1 MGLDLSSLSDIS
13 ALIRGQDTGNGIRKV
28 EVDAIQPDPNQP
40 RKVFDEGAL
49 AELAASIQ
57 SIGIIQPPVVRA
69 HDGGYL
75 LISGERRWRAARQLG
90 LEKIDVI
97 VRDDLSSRAQ
107 LVENIQREA
116 LSPWEIYRVI
126 AGELDA
132 GAKQVDL
139 AAAFGKSK
147 QWVEA
152 YAAVRKMPD
161 VLVAALRENK
171 IVSITA
177 MGRLHRLYVDRPDVA
192 RRLLDSSE
200 SITRNSIDEAMAD
213 RSTQVPEPEQE
224 GAQGSSPSGLRVETT
239 RLGKPVV
246 TERSGE
252 WEDKNTVVVDT
263 PMPAPRKASASLPI
277 RIRACYEGASWLV
290 DYHQQRIDAGGERL
304 VLLQGEAALQRF
316 APLGVLKLESI
327 ECL

>member
-13 ALIRGQDTGNGIRKV
+13 ALIRGQETGNGIRKV
-28 EVDAIQPDPNQP
+28 EVDAIHPDPNQP

-69 HDGGYL
+69 HDSGYL

-177 MGRLHRLYVDRPDVA
+177 MGRLHRLYADRPDVA
-192 RRLLDSSE
+192 QRLLDSSE

-213 RSTQVPEPEQE
+213 RSTRVPVPEQK
-224 GAQGSSPSGLRVETT
+224 GARGFSPGLRVETT
-239 RLGKPVV
+239 RLGNPVV

-252 WEDKNTVVVDT
+252 SEDKNTAVLDT
-263 PMPAPRKASASLPI
+263 PMTAPRKASASLPI
-277 RIRACYEGASWLV
+277 RICAFYEGASWLV
-290 DYHQQRIDAGGERL
+290 DYHEQRIDAGGERL
-304 VLLQGEAALQRF
+304 VLLQGEAALQCF